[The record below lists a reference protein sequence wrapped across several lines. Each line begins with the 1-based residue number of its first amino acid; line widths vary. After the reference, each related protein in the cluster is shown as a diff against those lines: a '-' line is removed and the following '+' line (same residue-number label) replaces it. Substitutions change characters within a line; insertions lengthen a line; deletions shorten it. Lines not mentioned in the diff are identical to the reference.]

1 MALRKLASIQM
12 IKSLEPIEGADKIEK
27 ASVLGWDVV
36 VKKNEFSVGDH
47 CIFCEIDSV
56 LPDGSEWS
64 EFMRDRRFRVKT
76 IKLRGV
82 LSQGIAFPLSVL
94 PDSENLPLDTEV
106 TEQLGIVKYE
116 PSIHHG
122 GKHLGCSAGSFPHDV
137 PKTDELRLQSKLYLL
152 RELSAAGSWYASIKV
167 DGTSSTFCYDTV
179 DGVNQFVCCSRNW
192 KKKDDSDNI
201 YWKMAR
207 KYNLEEV
214 LANKQQYA
222 IQGEI
227 AGPSI
232 QGNKLQLKE
241 TDLFVFDVYD
251 REEKRYLGFQ
261 ELCDFC
267 EGNKLTHVPI
277 LCVSE
282 NPPKDIEYSKE
293 GFLKLAEGKYSKTE
307 NPQEG
312 IVVRPLK
319 TTYSKTLQSR
329 LSFKVIN
336 NQFLLKEK

>member
-1 MALRKLASIQM
+1 
-12 IKSLEPIEGADKIEK
+12 
-27 ASVLGWDVV
+27 
-36 VKKNEFSVGDH
+36 
-47 CIFCEIDSV
+47 
-56 LPDGSEWS
+56 
-64 EFMRDRRFRVKT
+64 
-76 IKLRGV
+76 
-82 LSQGIAFPLSVL
+82 
-94 PDSENLPLDTEV
+94 
-106 TEQLGIVKYE
+106 
-116 PSIHHG
+116 
-122 GKHLGCSAGSFPHDV
+122 
-137 PKTDELRLQSKLYLL
+137 LRLQSKFEELL
-152 RELSAAGSWYASIKV
+152 SELKEAGDFYATVKV

-192 KKKDDSDNI
+192 KKKDDPENI

-214 LANKQQYA
+214 LANKQQYC

-227 AGPSI
+227 TGPSI

-251 REEKRYLGFQ
+251 RQERRYLGFQ

-267 EGNKLTHVPI
+267 EGNKLIHVPI
-277 LCVSE
+277 YDVFTKYNTPDSE
-282 NPPKDIEYSKE
+282 DLTLQF
-293 GFLKLAEGKYSKTE
+293 FLSCAEGNYEATK
-307 NPQEG
+307 NPREG

-319 TTYSKTLQSR
+319 TTYSKTLQGR